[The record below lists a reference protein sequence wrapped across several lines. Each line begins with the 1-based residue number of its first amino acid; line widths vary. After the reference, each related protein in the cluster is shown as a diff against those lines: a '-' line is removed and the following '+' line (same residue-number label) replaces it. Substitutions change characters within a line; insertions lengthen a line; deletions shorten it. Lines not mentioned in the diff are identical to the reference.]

1 MERAA
6 STGAAGGNLL
16 EVRDLKTRFSVRGS
30 FVDRLRGREAGSVK
44 AVDGVSFDLHR
55 GEVLGVVG
63 ESGSGKTT
71 LGRTLL
77 GLVEANEGSVKL
89 DGEEIAGL
97 SEGAFRPLRRRMQ
110 IVFQDP
116 HASLNP
122 AMTIGEA
129 VGDPLRIH
137 GIAGNRE
144 QARSRVSG
152 ALERVG
158 LHPASQFLDKYP
170 PDLSGGQKQRA
181 VLARAIIL
189 DPDVLIADEPV
200 SMLDMSVRA
209 KILELMIDLK
219 RELDLTYV
227 YITHDLATAK
237 YFCDRI
243 AIMYLGKIV
252 EIGPAEE
259 IYADPKH
266 PYTVSLLRAIPEPDP
281 TRTVP
286 RDLPRGEV
294 PDAVTPPLGCSFHP
308 RCLRAFEVC
317 GWESRDLRT
326 LLEARWTRMP
336 EAEYRAEQDVIASL
350 DPLDAPAMSARIEP
364 ASGHTA
370 AEVSEIIERL
380 RADAPEDPFW
390 KGVAEI
396 KVEDGAVTVRFHDG
410 LEPRDV
416 QDGESRLQCHL
427 YDGQALAAAEVAR
440 GASPGTERSDDRP
453 SSDRGMAN

>member
-1 MERAA
+1 MEQSQSAET
-6 STGAAGGNLL
+6 SGAALM
-16 EVRDLKTRFSVRGS
+16 EVRDLRTRFSVRGS
-30 FVDRLRGREAGSVK
+30 FLDRLRGREAGSVK
-44 AVDGVSFDLHR
+44 AVDGVSFDLLR

-77 GLVEANEGSVKL
+77 GLVEASEGSVKL
-89 DGEEIAGL
+89 DGREIAGL
-97 SEGAFRPLRRRMQ
+97 GEGAFRPIRRRLQ

-129 VGDPLRIH
+129 VADPLRIH
-137 GIAGNRE
+137 GITSNRE
-144 QARSRVSG
+144 QARTRVAG

-158 LHPASQFLDKYP
+158 LQPASQFMDKYP

-252 EIGPAEE
+252 EIGPAKE

-281 TRTVP
+281 TRTIP

-308 RCLRAFEVC
+308 RCPRAFEVC

-326 LLEARWTRMP
+326 LLEARWTKMP
-336 EAEYRAEQDVIASL
+336 EPEYRAEREVIANL
-350 DPLDAPAMSARIEP
+350 DHLDEPAMRARLEA

-370 AEVSEIIERL
+370 ADVAEIIERL

-396 KVEDGAVTVRFHDG
+396 KEEDRAMAVHFHDG
-410 LEPRDV
+410 LDPRDV
-416 QDGESRLQCHL
+416 QEGPSRLQCHL
-427 YDGQALAAAEVAR
+427 YDEEALAAADVAR
-440 GASPGTERSDDRP
+440 GAPPGAGRSDDRP
-453 SSDRGMAN
+453 PSDQGTPN

>member
-1 MERAA
+1 VERA
-6 STGAAGGNLL
+6 TLM
-16 EVRDLKTRFSVRGS
+16 EVRDLRTRFSVRGS
-30 FVDRLRGREAGSVK
+30 FMDRLRGRESGSVK

-55 GEVLGVVG
+55 GEVLGLVG

-77 GLVEANEGSVKL
+77 GLVEASDGSVKL

-97 SEGAFRPLRRRMQ
+97 GEGAFRPLRRRLQ

-129 VGDPLRIH
+129 VADPLRIH
-137 GIAGNRE
+137 GITGNRE
-144 QARSRVSG
+144 QSRTRVAA

-158 LHPASQFLDKYP
+158 LQPAPQFMDKYP
-170 PDLSGGQKQRA
+170 TDLSGGQKQRA

-266 PYTVSLLRAIPEPDP
+266 PYTVALLRAIPEPDP

-308 RCLRAFEVC
+308 RCPRAFEVC

-326 LLEARWTRMP
+326 LLEARWTKMP
-336 EAEYRAEQDVIASL
+336 EPEYRAEREVIASL
-350 DPLDAPAMSARIEP
+350 EPLDSPATTTRLEP

-370 AEVSEIIERL
+370 AEVSGVIDRL
-380 RADAPEDPFW
+380 RADSPEDPFW
-390 KGVAEI
+390 KGVAAI
-396 KVEDGAVTVRFHDG
+396 GAEDGGVTIRFHDG
-410 LEPRDV
+410 LDPRDV
-416 QDGESRLQCHL
+416 HAGPSRLQCHL
-427 YDGQALAAAEVAR
+427 YDEEALAAAEAAR
-440 GASPGTERSDDRP
+440 RAGPSRRRSDERP
-453 SSDRGMAN
+453 PPDRGTSK

>member
-1 MERAA
+1 MEALVAPDVAPR
-6 STGAAGGNLL
+6 SGDDTLL
-16 EVRDLKTRFSVRGS
+16 EVTDLRTRFSLRGS
-30 FVDRLRGREAGSVK
+30 FFDRLRGREAGSVK
-44 AVDGVSFDLHR
+44 AVDGVSFSLRR

-77 GLVEANEGSVKL
+77 GLAAATDGSIKFEGR
-89 DGEEIAGL
+89 EITGL
-97 SEGAFRPLRRRMQ
+97 SENAFRPLRRKLQ

-122 AMTIGEA
+122 AMTIGES
-129 VGDPLRIH
+129 VGHPLKIH
-137 GIAGNRE
+137 GVASSRE
-144 QARSRVSG
+144 EIDSRVVT

-158 LHPASQFLDKYP
+158 LAPAKQYMVKYP
-170 PDLSGGQKQRA
+170 TDLSGGQKQRA

-189 DPDVLIADEPV
+189 GPDILIADEPV

-209 KILELMIDLK
+209 KILELMMDLK

-237 YFCDRI
+237 FFCDRI

-252 EIGPAEE
+252 EIGPAKE

-281 TRTVP
+281 SRTVP

-308 RCLRAFEVC
+308 RCPRAFEVC

-326 LLEARWTRMP
+326 LLEARWTKMP
-336 EAEYRAEQDVIASL
+336 EPEYRAEREVIASL
-350 DPLDAPAMSARIEP
+350 DPLDEPAMSTALEP
-364 ASGHTA
+364 ASGHSPR
-370 AEVSEIIERL
+370 EVLEIIHRL
-380 RADAPEDPFW
+380 RSDSPDDPFW
-390 KGVAEI
+390 KGVAEV
-396 KVEDGAVTVRFHDG
+396 KERGAAVTIRFHAG
-410 LEPRDV
+410 LDPRDV
-416 QDGESRLQCHL
+416 ETGSSRLQCHL
-427 YDGQALAAAEVAR
+427 YDPEALAAAQAVR
-440 GASPGTERSDDRP
+440 GEQRSNDRP
-453 SSDRGMAN
+453 PSDRGMPN

>member
-1 MERAA
+1 MERAV
-6 STGAAGGNLL
+6 SPRPPSRPDDELL
-16 EVRDLKTRFSVRGS
+16 EVTDLRTRFSLRGG
-30 FVDRLRGREAGSVK
+30 FMDRLRGREAGSVK
-44 AVDGVSFDLHR
+44 AVDGVSFSLRR

-77 GLVEANEGSVKL
+77 GLAAATEGSIKFE
-89 DGEEIAGL
+89 GREITGL
-97 SEGAFRPLRRRMQ
+97 TENGFRPLRRKLQ

-122 AMTIGEA
+122 AMTIGES
-129 VGDPLRIH
+129 VGHPLRIH
-137 GIAGNRE
+137 GVARDRE
-144 QARSRVSG
+144 QAKTRVVD

-158 LHPASQFLDKYP
+158 LYPAEQYMSKYP
-170 PDLSGGQKQRA
+170 TDLSGGQKQRA

-189 DPDVLIADEPV
+189 GPDILIADEPV

-237 YFCDRI
+237 FFCDRI

-252 EIGPAEE
+252 EIGPAKD

-266 PYTVSLLRAIPEPDP
+266 PYTVSLLQAIPEPDP

-286 RDLPRGEV
+286 RNLPRGEV

-308 RCLRAFEVC
+308 RCPRAFEVC

-326 LLEARWTRMP
+326 LLEARWTKMAEP
-336 EAEYRAEQDVIASL
+336 EYRAEREVLESL
-350 DPLDAPAMSARIEP
+350 DPLDAPATSARLEP
-364 ASGHTA
+364 ASGHDA
-370 AEVSEIIERL
+370 AEISEIVERL

-390 KGVAEI
+390 KGVAQMG
-396 KVEDGAVTVRFHDG
+396 VEDGAFAIRYHDG
-410 LEPRDV
+410 LDPRDV
-416 QDGESRLQCHL
+416 RVGESQLQCHL
-427 YDGQALAAAEVAR
+427 YDEEALAAAEVAR
-440 GASPGTERSDDRP
+440 GEASALEGHRP
-453 SSDRGMAN
+453 TVHPDA

>member
-1 MERAA
+1 MEALAVPDVEPR
-6 STGAAGGNLL
+6 SGDDTLL
-16 EVRDLKTRFSVRGS
+16 EVTDLRTRFSLRGS
-30 FVDRLRGREAGSVK
+30 FFDRLRGREAGSVK
-44 AVDGVSFDLHR
+44 AVDGVSFSLRR

-77 GLVEANEGSVKL
+77 GLAAATDGSIKFEGR
-89 DGEEIAGL
+89 EITGL
-97 SEGAFRPLRRRMQ
+97 SEGAFRPLRRKLQ

-122 AMTIGEA
+122 AMTIGES
-129 VGDPLRIH
+129 VGHPLKIH
-137 GIAGNRE
+137 GV
-144 QARSRVSG
+144 ARSREEIDARVVE

-158 LHPASQFLDKYP
+158 LAPAKQYMVKYP
-170 PDLSGGQKQRA
+170 TDLSGGQKQRA

-189 DPDVLIADEPV
+189 GPDILIADEPV

-237 YFCDRI
+237 FFCDRI

-252 EIGPAEE
+252 EIGPAKE

-281 TRTVP
+281 SRAVP

-308 RCLRAFEVC
+308 RCPRAFEVC

-326 LLEARWTRMP
+326 LLEARWTRM
-336 EAEYRAEQDVIASL
+336 AEPDYRAEREAISSL
-350 DPLDAPAMSARIEP
+350 EPLDEAATSAVLQP
-364 ASGHTA
+364 ASGHSA
-370 AEVSEIIERL
+370 GEILQIIHRL
-380 RADAPEDPFW
+380 RADAPDDPFW
-390 KGVAEI
+390 KGVAE
-396 KVEDGAVTVRFHDG
+396 VAERAGAVAIRFHDG

-416 QDGESRLQCHL
+416 QAGHSRLQCHL
-427 YDGQALAAAEVAR
+427 YDPEALAAADTAR
-440 GASPGTERSDDRP
+440 GKAPIER
-453 SSDRGMAN
+453 

>member
-1 MERAA
+1 M
-6 STGAAGGNLL
+6 
-16 EVRDLKTRFSVRGS
+16 EVRDLRTLYSVRGS
-30 FVDRLRGREAGSVK
+30 FMDRLRGRESGSVK
-44 AVDGVSFDLHR
+44 AVDGVSFDLQR
-55 GEVLGVVG
+55 GEVLGLVG

-77 GLVEANEGSVKL
+77 GLVEASDGSVKL
-89 DGEEIAGL
+89 DGQEIAGL
-97 SEGAFRPLRRRMQ
+97 GEGAFRPLRRRLQ

-129 VGDPLRIH
+129 VADPLRIH
-137 GIAGNRE
+137 GIAGNRD
-144 QARSRVSG
+144 QARTRVAG

-158 LHPASQFLDKYP
+158 LQPAQQFMDKYP
-170 PDLSGGQKQRA
+170 TDLSGGQKQRA

-259 IYADPKH
+259 IYDDPKH
-266 PYTVSLLRAIPEPDP
+266 PYTVALLRAIPEPDP
-281 TRTVP
+281 TRSVP

-294 PDAVTPPLGCSFHP
+294 PDAVMPPLGCSFHP
-308 RCLRAFEVC
+308 RCPRAFEVC

-326 LLEARWTRMP
+326 LLEARWTKMP
-336 EAEYRAEQDVIASL
+336 EPEYRAERDVIGSL
-350 DPLDAPAMSARIEP
+350 DELDVPGISARLEP

-396 KVEDGAVTVRFHDG
+396 GEEGGGVAVRFHDN

-416 QDGESRLQCHL
+416 PAGGSRLQCHL
-427 YDGQALAAAEVAR
+427 YDDEALAAAEAAR
-440 GASPGTERSDDRP
+440 KRTPEG
-453 SSDRGMAN
+453 